1 MLHLRNKL
9 LTIIDAQQM
18 MSFELEL
25 QQELSSS
32 WDGRPWPQ

>member
-1 MLHLRNKL
+1 MHCVL
-9 LTIIDAQQM
+9 D
-18 MSFELEL
+18 